1 MRTAS
6 HASRSGARARIWPPV
21 RAACLAL
28 LIAGP
33 PAIAVA
39 QDAASLGATVDGL
52 LAAGRQLSPSLRAAA
67 LETAA
72 TMAKAEG
79 ADALDDPTLVDNY
92 QYYHDPGVFSGHA
105 IMVTQAFPLWGKRDL
120 RKQAALADVEAAR
133 GREQAAQNEL
143 DERIK
148 VAFARYYVAV
158 GALAVDREVI
168 ALTQSMRRAAAARY
182 GAGRGDQPAVLQ
194 ALGEETAARTD
205 VARLEGDRETAR
217 AQLNALVARGA
228 EAPLAE
234 PLRLRP
240 LPASGITVTALLERA
255 RGNSPTLAASS
266 AEIDAARTRSKLAD
280 KAWFPDVTLGVG
292 PLIQTNNR
300 PPGVAATIG
309 INIPL
314 SWGREASE
322 QKEAIARLGAARQR
336 YDAALLEI
344 QATLG
349 EALARLKAAR
359 QTEDLLDREALPQ
372 ARAAQK
378 SIAAGYSQGRGDLA
392 AAIDAEH
399 RVHDLELKLL
409 QAQLDGQMALAAIE
423 RLVGG
428 DL

>member
-1 MRTAS
+1 MQSALY
-6 HASRSGARARIWPPV
+6 ASRSGARARIWPPV

-33 PAIAVA
+33 PAVAVA
-39 QDAASLGATVDGL
+39 QDGASLGATVDGL

-67 LETAA
+67 LETTAM
-72 TMAKAEG
+72 MAKAEG

-143 DERIK
+143 DEHIK

-158 GALAVDREVI
+158 RALAVDREVI

-349 EALARLKAAR
+349 DALARLKAAR
-359 QTEDLLDREALPQ
+359 QTGDLLDREALPQ

-392 AAIDAEH
+392 APIDAEH

-423 RLVGG
+423 RVIGG

>member
-6 HASRSGARARIWPPV
+6 HASRSGARAGIWPPV

-39 QDAASLGATVDGL
+39 QNGASLGATVDGL
-52 LAAGRQLSPSLRAAA
+52 LAAGRQLSPSFRAAA
-67 LETAA
+67 LRTPATIAQAA
-72 TMAKAEG
+72 G
-79 ADALDDPTLVDNY
+79 ADA
-92 QYYHDPGVFSGHA
+92 
-105 IMVTQAFPLWGKRDL
+105 
-120 RKQAALADVEAAR
+120 
-133 GREQAAQNEL
+133 
-143 DERIK
+143 
-148 VAFARYYVAV
+148 
-158 GALAVDREVI
+158 
-168 ALTQSMRRAAAARY
+168 
-182 GAGRGDQPAVLQ
+182 RGDQPAVLQ

-314 SWGREASE
+314 SWGREESE
-322 QKEAIARLGAARQR
+322 QKQAIARLGAARQR
-336 YDAALLEI
+336 YDAALLAI

-349 EALARLKAAR
+349 EALARLKAAP
-359 QTEDLLDREALPQ
+359 QTGDLLDREALPQ

-378 SIAAGYSQGRGDLA
+378 SIAAGYSQGRSHLPA
-392 AAIDAEH
+392 PIHPHPRAPHFAPH
-399 RVHDLELKLL
+399 PPPPPLHPHT
-409 QAQLDGQMALAAIE
+409 
-423 RLVGG
+423 
-428 DL
+428 

>member
-1 MRTAS
+1 MRTPS
-6 HASRSGARARIWPPV
+6 HASRSGTHARIWPPAQ
-21 RAACLAL
+21 AACLAL
-28 LIAGP
+28 LIAGT
-33 PAIAVA
+33 PAIAIA
-39 QDAASLGATVDGL
+39 QDGTSLGATVGGL
-52 LAAGRQLSPSLRAAA
+52 LAAARQLSPSLRAAA

-72 TMAKAEG
+72 SMAKAEG

-92 QYYHDPGVFSGHA
+92 QYYRDPGVFSGHA

-120 RKQAALADVEAAR
+120 RKRAALADVEAAR

-158 GALAVDREVI
+158 RALAVDREVI
-168 ALTQSMRRAAAARY
+168 ALTQSMRRAAVARY

-205 VARLEGDRETAR
+205 IARLEGDREAAR
-217 AQLNALVARGA
+217 GHLNALIARGA

-266 AEIDAARTRSKLAD
+266 AEIDAARMRSSLAD

-300 PPGVAATIG
+300 PPGIAATIG

-336 YDAALLEI
+336 YDAGLLEI
-344 QATLG
+344 QSTLG

-359 QTEDLLDREALPQ
+359 QTEELLDREALPQ
-372 ARAAQK
+372 ARAAQR
-378 SIAAGYSQGRGDLA
+378 SIAASYGEGRRDLVTA
-392 AAIDAEH
+392 LDAKH
-399 RVHDLELKLL
+399 RVHDLELRLL
-409 QAQLDGQMALAAIE
+409 QVQLDGQMALAAVE
-423 RLVGG
+423 RLIGG

>member
-1 MRTAS
+1 MHIAS
-6 HASRSGARARIWPPV
+6 HASRSGAHARIWPPV
-21 RAACLAL
+21 RVASLAL
-28 LIAGP
+28 LIAGT

-39 QDAASLGATVDGL
+39 EDRASLGTTVDGL

-92 QYYHDPGVFSGHA
+92 EYYRDPGVFSGHA

-120 RKQAALADVEAAR
+120 RKQAALADVEVAR

-158 GALAVDREVI
+158 RALAVDREVI
-168 ALTQSMRRAAAARY
+168 ALTESMRRAAAARY

-205 VARLEGDRETAR
+205 IARLEGDRDTAR
-217 AQLNALVARGA
+217 GQLNALVARGP
-228 EAPLAE
+228 EASLAE

-240 LPASGITVTALLERA
+240 LPASLITVTALLERA
-255 RGNSPTLAASS
+255 RGNSPTLAASN
-266 AEIDAARTRSKLAD
+266 AEIDAARLRSTLAD

-300 PPGVAATIG
+300 APGVAATIG

-314 SWGREASE
+314 SWGREESE
-322 QKEAIARLGAARQR
+322 QKQAVARLGAARQR

-344 QATLG
+344 QSTLG
-349 EALARLKAAR
+349 EAVARLKTAR
-359 QTEDLLDREALPQ
+359 QTEALLEREALPQ

-378 SIAAGYSQGRGDLA
+378 SIAASYGQGRRDLVTA
-392 AAIDAEH
+392 LDAEH

-423 RLVGG
+423 RLIG
-428 DL
+428 DVL